1 MCYYYSIAFL
11 LCPASIRSP
20 RSILLQNYL
29 AIEGRLSI
37 YSRSN
42 PFFRFVFFP
51 FLVPF
56 EHFTVLEL
64 SIVQSSQTTHTH
76 HYAFLF
82 HPIFILPLHQNSF
95 ANINV
100 TRTHYSIPSFFSKTV
115 DGLHAID
122 GCTSTLVAVLIRRG
136 TAAQERDHGPRL
148 PPLVR

>member
-95 ANINV
+95 ANTYQCHKDPLLDPIN
-100 TRTHYSIPSFFSKTV
+100 FFLKLLTV
-115 DGLHAID
+115 
-122 GCTSTLVAVLIRRG
+122 CTPLM
-136 TAAQERDHGPRL
+136 AAQVPLL
-148 PPLVR
+148 PF